1 MNSTARRHCLRKD
14 PARRFQIA
22 ADLKIALEDLKAELD
37 SGAIAP
43 AAAVRRKTSP
53 LLWLQHNRNPGQSLM
68 SISGPQTRGRWL
80 INDFAG
86 TP

>member
-53 LLWLQHNRNPGQSLM
+53 PALASTQQKSWTITHVHFWASNARTMVNQ
-68 SISGPQTRGRWL
+68 
-80 INDFAG
+80 
-86 TP
+86 